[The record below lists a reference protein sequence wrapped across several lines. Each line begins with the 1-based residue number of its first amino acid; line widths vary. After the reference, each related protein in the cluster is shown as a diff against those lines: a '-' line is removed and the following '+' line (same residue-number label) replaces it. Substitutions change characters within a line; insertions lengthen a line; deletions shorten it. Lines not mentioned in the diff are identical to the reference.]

1 VKRGA
6 RGEGREASEEG
17 RGSLFTIYPA
27 IDLRD
32 GRVVRLQQGDPN
44 QQTTFSD
51 DPVAMARQ
59 WVAAGATWLH
69 VINLDGAFDEAGTA
83 NWQILPQLTQQ
94 GAKVQFGGGVRSLAD
109 VVRVLAAGVTR
120 VVLGTV
126 AIEQPEMVAEA
137 MAQFGAER
145 IAVGIDARDGVVKT
159 RGWVQ
164 DTAVSPLGLGLQ
176 LKTIGVQTVIY
187 TDIGRD
193 GILAGVNVTKTA
205 ELAQTTGLCVIASG
219 GVASLADIQ
228 QTLALAS
235 EGVVGVIIGR
245 ALYEGKVDL
254 KAAIQVVQGTAH
266 EDMAHEYMGESARHR
281 R

>member
-1 VKRGA
+1 MKRGA
-6 RGEGREASEEG
+6 RGERQEARKEG
-17 RGSLFTIYPA
+17 RGLPFTIYPA
-27 IDLRD
+27 IDLWN
-32 GRVVRLQQGDPN
+32 GRVVRLEQGDLQ

-69 VINLDGAFDEAGTA
+69 VVNLDGAFDEAGTA

-109 VVRVLAAGVTR
+109 VARVLAAGVMR

-126 AIEQPEMVAEA
+126 AIEEPEMVAEA
-137 MAQFGAER
+137 IAQFGAER

-164 DTAVSPLGLGLQ
+164 GTTVSPLELGLQ
-176 LKTIGVQTVIY
+176 LKAIGVQTVIY

-193 GILAGVNVTKTA
+193 GVLAGVNVIKTA

-235 EGVVGVIIGR
+235 EGVVGVIVGR
-245 ALYEGKVDL
+245 ALYEGKIDL

-266 EDMAHEYMGESARHR
+266 EDMAHECMGENARHR